1 MTKKQTKK
9 KLPKL
14 DTLVED
20 IYKTIGVLSEDKA
33 INIPDEEYDLPNY
46 GKCTSSSLVDPQ
58 TGEVFLLV
66 DKRFLLKDET
76 SRLINGLLY
85 KAMDFFP

>member
-20 IYKTIGVLSEDKA
+20 IYKTISVLSEDKA
-33 INIPDEEYDLPNY
+33 INISEKEYEKFGQDMADALKGWATPQPRPKSGLRMSNIGRPLRRLWYDLNLSQMNT
-46 GKCTSSSLVDPQ
+46 K
-58 TGEVFLLV
+58 
-66 DKRFLLKDET
+66 KK
-76 SRLINGLLY
+76 
-85 KAMDFFP
+85 